1 MTRNALLLAAIIGAI
16 VLSLLGYG
24 HLADDV
30 IEAVPPVEEPA
41 PPVEAAPPAVEPTP
55 DTDTPSPVEAAP
67 EPA

>member
-41 PPVEAAPPAVEPTP
+41 PPVVEPTP

>member
-1 MTRNALLLAAIIGAI
+1 MTRNAMLLAAIIGAI

-41 PPVEAAPPAVEPTP
+41 PPVVEPTP

>member
-1 MTRNALLLAAIIGAI
+1 MTRNAMLLAAIIGAI

-41 PPVEAAPPAVEPTP
+41 PPAVEPTP

>member
-1 MTRNALLLAAIIGAI
+1 MTRNAMLLAAIIGAI

-41 PPVEAAPPAVEPTP
+41 PPVKAVPPVEAVPPEPE
-55 DTDTPSPVEAAP
+55 PSPVEAAP